1 MTQLKKLKSFAL
13 VAIAL
18 LSISFVKDTKESKKI
33 NTAESSIFWIGK
45 KITGQHSGN
54 LSIKEGVLEFE
65 NDKLSGGKI
74 VVDMKSL
81 VVTDL
86 EGDAKANLEGHL
98 NSEDFFGVSSHET
111 ATLMLDSVTFANDT
125 YKVVGSFTI
134 KGITKT
140 IDFDMTVADNVAK
153 SSLKIDRTLFG
164 IRYGSA
170 SFFDNLKN
178 KAIDNLFELE
188 VTLKL

>member
-125 YKVVGSFTI
+125 YNVVGSFTI

>member
-1 MTQLKKLKSFAL
+1 MIQLKSFKSIAL
-13 VAIAL
+13 VAMTL
-18 LSISFVKDTKESKKI
+18 LSFSFIKDAKESKKV

-54 LSIKEGVLEFE
+54 ISIKEGVLEFD
-65 NDKLSGGKI
+65 NDKLSGGNI
-74 VVDMKSL
+74 VVDMTSL

-86 EGDAKANLEGHL
+86 EGKAKANLEGHL
-98 NSEDFFGVSSHET
+98 NSDDFFGVSSHET
-111 ATLMLDSVTFANDT
+111 ATLVLDKVTLDNDT

-134 KGITKT
+134 KGITKS
-140 IDFDMTVADNVAK
+140 IDFDMTIADNVAK

-178 KAIDNLFELE
+178 KAIDNMFELE

>member
-1 MTQLKKLKSFAL
+1 MIQLKTFKSIAL
-13 VAIAL
+13 VAITL
-18 LSISFVKDTKESKKI
+18 LSFSFIKDAKESKKV

-54 LSIKEGVLEFE
+54 LSIKEGVLEFD
-65 NDKLSGGKI
+65 NDKLSGGSI
-74 VVDMKSL
+74 VVDMTSL
-81 VVTDL
+81 IVTDL
-86 EGDAKANLEGHL
+86 EGKAKANLEGHL
-98 NSEDFFGVSSHET
+98 NSDDFFGVSSHET
-111 ATLMLDSVTFANDT
+111 ATLVLDKVTLDNDT

-134 KGITKT
+134 KGITKS
-140 IDFDMTVADNVAK
+140 IDFDMTIADNVAK

-178 KAIDNLFELE
+178 KAIDNMFELE